1 MRERL
6 LEMTG
11 QNKLIKSMLT
21 HGVKSKRENM
31 ALIGIKQIEM
41 NKKLK
46 QIMLE
51 IIKQLN

>member
-6 LEMTG
+6 PKLTG
-11 QNKLIKSMLT
+11 QDKLIKRMLM
-21 HGVKSKRENM
+21 HGEKSKRENM
-31 ALIGIKQIEM
+31 ALIGIKQIEI